1 MNKLLSLL
9 IVSSLAV
16 TTASA
21 RKMHLEEHEN
31 DNNFYV
37 ATKVIYSFGASVDE
51 GEKTLKGDAGAGLG
65 IDLGYKLGSGFSA
78 EIDVA
83 YVAADVVETDR
94 VTGEEIRAKGTFT
107 TSSLDVAYIHH
118 ITHELEAFVKGGY
131 EYEFEKIS
139 DLNVDTTNSGFVYAV
154 GAEFELSHISAIA
167 VEYEGTT
174 IKGPRGSIASLA
186 YVYSF

>member
-1 MNKLLSLL
+1 MNKLLSML
-9 IVSSLAV
+9 VASSLAIS
-16 TTASA
+16 SA
-21 RKMHLEEHEN
+21 YAVESHLEEHESE
-31 DNNFYV
+31 NNFYV
-37 ATKVIYSFGASVDE
+37 ATKAIYSFGASVDE
-51 GEKTLKGDAGAGLG
+51 GEKTLKGNAGTGLG

-94 VTGEEIRAKGTFT
+94 VTGEEIKASGSFT

-118 ITHELEAFVKGGY
+118 ITHELEVFIKGGY

-139 DLNVDTTNSGFVYAV
+139 RLNVDTINSGFVYAV
-154 GAEFELSHISAIA
+154 GAELELSHISAIA